1 MGVVEVKLKV
11 RSVSKRRFSIIDEN
25 LNVGFEILRIKKKV
39 KKEEVKEGEEGSG
52 KAEGDVDEKFR
63 YIVYLVRSPKRIYK
77 KSFTKLDHDSIL
89 EFIREVGRESKDEFL
104 SNCAEA
110 LTNELMKLVS
120 EWNDLA
126 EVYGLIQD
134 LDRGVGIE
142 STPPILTLRSEGR
155 VVEVIKSDG
164 LKVPLHGGFISL
176 GSKYAVIETTY
187 AFARV
192 REEVRRGIAVAY
204 DVVPVMFIAEYEDGK
219 LVNRRPAYPEEG
231 VEIFSRPIRVEI
243 RSRAKTTLTTL
254 MNVETGRRF
263 LDGEVAKTFSELFSM
278 VKDVVKQYVNMDWDP
293 RFYDFVSTFIMATY
307 YYDLFTV
314 FPRVYIIGPYGSGKT
329 RLGLLIAYS
338 SRHGFAIIDPS
349 EASVYRAIE
358 AYGPTIYVDEAVLNE
373 RLEIILGAGYKRD
386 IVVPRV
392 DRASRE
398 EFIINLFSTY
408 SPVVFGVVELPSER
422 MLQRSIVINMLR
434 APDPNPKRMDPN
446 PDDLRWLREE
456 LYLARL
462 TRTNE
467 VIESMKVVKDILSNG
482 FIGREFELWFP
493 ILTVA
498 RLCGDEVFNNVLNLA
513 REDVERRRG
522 ELWGEEKL
530 ILATI
535 EEIFKESNSDEVT
548 FMVTHLREKIKE
560 ILINEGEFDEKV
572 FEKLY
577 SEKRLGIILSRL
589 GIGRIKEGK
598 GKNARW
604 VRWMSK
610 KQFIDLCLR
619 YGYES
624 EFLNSEQVGQVG
636 KVGRVGNVSE
646 EVEKT
651 KTDQTSSS
659 PPHIGENGDGVPLR
673 NFTDFTDSTDPRSR
687 IQSSDKEIVVGKVR
701 KSNITQSEN
710 LTKFGVIDLIKE
722 LLKDSPKSD
731 VEVYK
736 GLADAQ
742 KKGLL
747 KDGVVVNYELVSK
760 TLKTLEDEGIVGRV
774 YDEREGVEKY
784 YLVK

>member
-11 RSVSKRRFSIIDEN
+11 KDVSRRKLSIIDEN
-25 LNVGFEILRIKKKV
+25 LNVAFRIEKIKKKV
-39 KKEEVKEGEEGSG
+39 KEEVEEGG
-52 KAEGDVDEKFR
+52 EGNEFH
-63 YIVYLVRSPKRIYK
+63 YIVYLLRPSRRYK
-77 KSFTKLDHDSIL
+77 KPLPNLERDSVL
-89 EFIREVGRESKDEFL
+89 SFIREVGSKSGDEFL
-104 SNCAEA
+104 INCAEV
-110 LTNELMKLVS
+110 LTDELMKLVS

-126 EVYGLIQD
+126 EVKD
-134 LDRGVGIE
+134 LVEDLERGVRTN
-142 STPPILTLRSEGR
+142 STPPILTLRSERG
-155 VVEVIKSDG
+155 VIEVIRSDG
-164 LKVPLHGGFISL
+164 LKVPLCGGFISL
-176 GSKYAVIETTY
+176 GSKYAVLETTY
-187 AFARV
+187 AYAKV
-192 REEVRRGIAVAY
+192 RKEVKRGIVEVE
-204 DVVPVMFIAEYEDGK
+204 DVVPVTFISEFEGGK
-219 LVNRRPAYPEEG
+219 LISRKVSYPEKVIEVFG
-231 VEIFSRPIRVEI
+231 RPVRVEV

-254 MNVETGRRF
+254 MDVETGRRF

-278 VKDVVKQYVNMDWDP
+278 VKDVVKQYVNMNWDA

-408 SPVVFGVVELPSER
+408 SPVVFGVVESPSER

-482 FIGREFELWFP
+482 FIGREFEVWYP
-493 ILTVA
+493 ILTIA
-498 RLCGDEVFNNVLNLA
+498 KLCGDEVFNNVLSLA
-513 REDVERRRG
+513 REDVERRKS
-522 ELWGEEKL
+522 ELWSEEKL
-530 ILATI
+530 VLAAI

-548 FMVTHLREKIKE
+548 FMVSYLREKIKE
-560 ILINEGEFDEKV
+560 ILIDEGEFDEKV

-589 GIGRIKEGK
+589 GIRRTKEGK

-604 VRWMSK
+604 VRRVGRE
-610 KQFIDLCLR
+610 QFLDLCLR

-624 EFLNSEQVGQVG
+624 EFLNNEQVG

-646 EVEKT
+646 ELEKT
-651 KTDQTSSS
+651 KTNQTSSS
-659 PPHIGENGDGVPLR
+659 SPHMGESSSGVPLR
-673 NFTDFTDSTDPRSR
+673 NSTDFTDSTDPRSR
-687 IQSSDKEIVVGKVR
+687 IQSSDKEIEVGKVR

-722 LLKDSPKSD
+722 LLRDSPKSD

-736 GLADAQ
+736 GLVDAQ
-742 KKGLL
+742 RKGLL
-747 KDGVVVNYELVSK
+747 KDGVVVNYELVRK
-760 TLKTLEDEGIVGRV
+760 TLKKLEDGGVVGRV
-774 YDEREGVEKY
+774 YDEREGVERY

>member
-1 MGVVEVKLKV
+1 MNITEVKLRV
-11 RSVSKRRFSIIDEN
+11 RRVSKRRLSIIDEN
-25 LNVGFEILRIKKKV
+25 LNVAFKIIKV
-39 KKEEVKEGEEGSG
+39 KKRVKEEVKEGGEGG
-52 KAEGDVDEKFR
+52 KAEDSEEFR
-63 YIVYLVRSPKRIYK
+63 YRVYLLRPPKNVFK
-77 KSFTKLDHDSIL
+77 KLLSKLERDPIL
-89 EFIREVGRESKDEFL
+89 EFIREIGSKSNDGFL
-104 SNCAEA
+104 LNCAEV
-110 LTNELMKLVS
+110 LTDELMKIIS
-120 EWNDLA
+120 QWKDLA
-126 EVYGLIQD
+126 EVKD
-134 LDRGVGIE
+134 LVEDLERSVRTN
-142 STPPILTLRSEGR
+142 STPPILTLRSERG
-155 VVEVIKSDG
+155 VIEVIKSDG
-164 LKVPLHGGFISL
+164 LKVPLCGGFISL

-187 AFARV
+187 AYARV
-192 REEVRRGIAVAY
+192 RKEVKRGIVEVE
-204 DVVPVMFIAEYEDGK
+204 DVVPVTFISEFEGGK
-219 LVNRRPAYPEEG
+219 LISRKVSYPEKVIEVFG
-231 VEIFSRPIRVEI
+231 RPVRVEV
-243 RSRAKTTLTTL
+243 RSKAKTVLTTL
-254 MNVETGRRF
+254 MDVETGRRF

-408 SPVVFGVVELPSER
+408 SPVVFGVVESPSER

-446 PDDLRWLREE
+446 HDDLRWLREE

-513 REDVERRRG
+513 REDVERRRS

-530 ILATI
+530 ILAAI

-548 FMVTHLREKIKE
+548 FMVIHLREKIKE

-589 GIGRIKEGK
+589 GIRRTKEGK

-604 VRWMSK
+604 VRQVNK

-619 YGYES
+619 YNYES
-624 EFLNSEQVGQVG
+624 EFLDNELVG

-651 KTDQTSSS
+651 KTDQISSS
-659 PPHIGENGDGVPLR
+659 PPHIGESGDGVPLR

-701 KSNITQSEN
+701 KTNITQSEN
-710 LTKFGVIDLIKE
+710 LPKFGVIDLIKE

-736 GLADAQ
+736 ELVDAQ
-742 KKGLL
+742 RKGLL
-747 KDGVVVNYELVSK
+747 KDGVVVNYELVRK
-760 TLKTLEDEGIVGRV
+760 TLKKLEDGGVVGRT
-774 YDEREGVEKY
+774 YDEEEGVEKY